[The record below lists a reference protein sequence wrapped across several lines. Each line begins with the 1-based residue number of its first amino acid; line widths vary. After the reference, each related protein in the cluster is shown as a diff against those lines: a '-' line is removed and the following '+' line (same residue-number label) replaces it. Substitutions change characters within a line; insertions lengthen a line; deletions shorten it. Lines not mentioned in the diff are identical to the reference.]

1 MKIHLEQGVAD
12 HGQPVARQSLTIAG
26 LSVEILCRDYTLA
39 DSLTRRYQDFCSTGA
54 ADFTVRLEFLPGE
67 SQLSLHD
74 LPLKFQHGGLTFD
87 RPGCQGWI
95 DPHGRQAALIMRS
108 AQPLVQVEYFLR
120 LVYALLAYEA
130 GGLLLHAAAVV
141 QGERACVFIGRSGSG
156 KSTVARLARGNRVL
170 NDDMVILIP
179 GSKRWTVYATPFW
192 NLPGS
197 LIEITRAM
205 LGGIFSLVQDRRV
218 FLDPLGIASGIAEML
233 ACLPVV
239 NADPQRSEQLIQRC
253 QAVLAQTPCYRL
265 HFLPEPS
272 FWSLVFAAMEP
283 NIEPAENG

>member
-1 MKIHLEQGVAD
+1 MAD
-12 HGQPVARQSLTIAG
+12 PGQPAARQCLTIAG
-26 LSVEILCRDYTLA
+26 LSVEIHCRDVSLINR
-39 DSLTRRYQDFCSTGA
+39 LTRRYQDFCSTGA
-54 ADFTVRLEFLPGE
+54 ADFSVRLEFLQEE
-67 SQLSLHD
+67 SQLNLHD
-74 LPLKFQHGGLTFD
+74 LPLNFQHGGLTFD
-87 RPGCQGWI
+87 RLGCQGWI
-95 DPHGRQAALIMRS
+95 DPHGRQAALVMRS
-108 AQPLVQVEYFLR
+108 ARPLAQVEYFLR

-141 QGERACVFIGRSGSG
+141 QGERAGVFIGRSGSG
-156 KSTVARLARGNRVL
+156 KSTVARLAQGNRVL

-179 GSKRWTVYATPFW
+179 GSKRWTVHATPFW
-192 NLPGS
+192 NLPVS
-197 LIEITRAM
+197 SQEITQAV

-218 FLDPLGIASGIAEML
+218 FLDPLGVASGVAEML